1 MENELTGLPE
11 SEDIEMEWKQIE
23 KSIIKSL
30 QSSVGQ
36 PKHRNNKDWFDDD
49 CKKILDH
56 RK

>member
-23 KSIIKSL
+23 KSIIESL